1 MNSSAKQRIIG
12 AFVLFAL
19 ALIFFPLLFDL
30 SGENQIDTT
39 PQIPPMPE
47 IEEVTIPEP
56 QRPENITPPKSF
68 EEAFQPPIDPEEAES
83 LQPTV
88 DPEEAVNLQ
97 PEPPSLNEEGLP
109 NAWVIQVASFREP
122 EKATQLEKTLQADGF
137 KSYQQSVQIKNTT
150 VYRVFV
156 GPKVLKQTALE
167 EKQKIDSK
175 YQLESLLLKFSP

>member
-30 SGENQIDTT
+30 SGETRIDTT

-68 EEAFQPPIDPEEAES
+68 DEAFQPSLDPEEAES
-83 LQPTV
+83 L
-88 DPEEAVNLQ
+88 E
-97 PEPPSLNEEGLP
+97 PEPPSLNEEALP
-109 NAWVIQVASFREP
+109 NAWVIQVASFSEQ
-122 EKATQLEKTLQADGF
+122 EKATQMEKTLQADGF
-137 KSYQQSVQIKNTT
+137 KSYQQAARINSKT

-156 GPKVLKQTALE
+156 GPKVLKQHALE

-175 YQLESLLLKFSP
+175 YQLDTLVLKFSP